1 MVPRPPIEI
10 LRDGSMTSIANLET
24 DYTAGFRLAIE
35 DFVRA
40 ISDGRA
46 SDLTGEEAREVL
58 RFSLAMVRSG
68 REGREVVVADQR

>member
-1 MVPRPPIEI
+1 
-10 LRDGSMTSIANLET
+10 MTSIANLEI

-40 ISDGRA
+40 ISVGRK
-46 SDLTGEEAREVL
+46 SDLTGEEARVVL

-68 REGREVVVADQR
+68 RDGREVVVADQR